1 MIKNIIFDL
10 GNVLLK
16 GSPLIVLENSKLKS
30 NEYYNL
36 RKFFE
41 NWKELDL
48 GKETLEDHIKQ
59 CRFDITLDKEKE
71 NLIND
76 LSAELSSEQE
86 DIKYFNIAR
95 AVDISPLQEY
105 LSEIIGTTD
114 NAIQKRLLKTH
125 LKEVQRMSL
134 NGEIVERQSFIMI
147 NSKRTDNCEKD
158 LLKRCME
165 LSNKFERC
173 DIKTEILDEAS
184 LIQLCNSFLNM
195 NYAYR
200 EDSDIEDKVVMLK

>member
-1 MIKNIIFDL
+1 MFSLFKKKDKEKTCNEEVGILDIRNNYIYTRD
-10 GNVLLK
+10 GNVIAGIKIYSINTQLLTD
-16 GSPLIVLENSKLKS
+16 
-30 NEYYNL
+30 
-36 RKFFE
+36 R
-41 NWKELDL
+41 
-48 GKETLEDHIKQ
+48 
-59 CRFDITLDKEKE
+59 EKE

-105 LSEIIGTTD
+105 LSEIIGTSD

-195 NYAYR
+195 NYAHR
-200 EDSDIEDKVVMLK
+200 EDSDIEDRVVMLKEA

>member
-1 MIKNIIFDL
+1 MFSLFKKKDKEKTCNEEVGILDIRNNYIYTRD
-10 GNVLLK
+10 GNVIAGIKIYSINTQLLTD
-16 GSPLIVLENSKLKS
+16 
-30 NEYYNL
+30 
-36 RKFFE
+36 R
-41 NWKELDL
+41 
-48 GKETLEDHIKQ
+48 
-59 CRFDITLDKEKE
+59 EKE

-76 LSAELSSEQE
+76 LSAELSSEQD

-105 LSEIIGTTD
+105 LSELIGTTD

-195 NYAYR
+195 NDAYR
-200 EDSDIEDKVVMLK
+200 EDSDIEDRVVMLKEA